1 MSPMAAAPDALFRRV
16 FDASP
21 DAVLIVGHD
30 GRIVMASAAA
40 TTLLGYGAEQLS
52 GMAIDALVPDAVRHR
67 HAGHRAAY
75 ASAPKV
81 RPMGTDLSL
90 RARRADGVEVMVE
103 IALSPLPHA
112 GPRGEDWIVASIR
125 GIESYPRVQRALLRA
140 RYSEYVVEAGRTAV
154 DARDPQQVLQ
164 RVPAITLEALRVE
177 RVLLLLVEPDRGTLR
192 VAAAVGPGTEDA
204 ASLRV
209 PVDDSTP
216 VGRAALHRRIE
227 KLDPAD
233 PPDDRVLGAGM
244 SAGLVVPLSD
254 RDLCLGVL
262 CAWSRAPRRFG
273 DEDLGFLQTLANL
286 TTASLQRAQT
296 EAQLSHSQ
304 RLESVGQLTGGIA
317 HDFNNLLTVIQGN
330 LQMLGEHPAVEG
342 DPLAA
347 QMVAAAARAG
357 QRGADLTGKLL
368 AFSRRQALAPAAV
381 DTVMLLHSLAD
392 MLRRT
397 LGAKIS
403 VEVHA
408 GADCP
413 RCVADPV
420 QLESA
425 LLNVAINAR
434 DAMPQ
439 GGRLTLRCTPSGRHE
454 VAIAVQDTGTGMSD
468 EVKARAF
475 EPFFTTKES
484 GRGTGLGLATVYGF
498 VTQSKGRIALDSRLG
513 AGTTVTL
520 VLPAAA
526 GAVREA
532 GGGAAT
538 TALPPG
544 LRVLLVEDDAG
555 VRSIARAFLGALG
568 CTVTECANA
577 AEALAALDGPAPLDL
592 LFSDIALGPGPD
604 GTDVARHARQRRP
617 KLPVLLTSGD
627 PRPLAEGAASPWPL
641 LRKPYARGDLAAA
654 IDAVLAPR

>member
-1 MSPMAAAPDALFRRV
+1 MSPLPRAPDALFRRL
-16 FDASP
+16 FDAAP
-21 DAVLIVGHD
+21 DAVLIVAPD
-30 GRIVMASAAA
+30 GRIVMGNAAA
-40 TTLLGYGAEQLS
+40 TALLGYTADQLP
-52 GMAIDALVPDAVRHR
+52 GMSIDMLVPDAVRHR

-103 IALSPLPHA
+103 IALSPLA
-112 GPRGEDWIVASIR
+112 GAGAHGEDWVVASIR

-164 RVPAITLEALRVE
+164 RVPAIALEALRVE
-177 RVLLLLVEPDRGTLR
+177 RMLLLLVEPDRGTLR
-192 VAAAVGPGTEDA
+192 VAAAVGPGTEEA
-204 ASLRV
+204 ATLRV

-216 VGRAALHRRIE
+216 VGRAVQRQRIQW
-227 KLDPAD
+227 LDPSN
-233 PPDDRVLGAGM
+233 PPDARVLGTGM

-254 RDLCLGVL
+254 RELCLGVL

-273 DEDLGFLQTLANL
+273 DEDVGFLQTLANL
-286 TTASLQRAQT
+286 TTASLQRAHT

-381 DTVMLLHSLAD
+381 DTVALLQSLAD

-397 LGAKIS
+397 LGAKID
-403 VEVHA
+403 VQVHCA
-408 GADCP
+408 PATP

-434 DAMPQ
+434 DAMPN
-439 GGRLTLRCTPSGRHE
+439 GGTLTLRCGPSGRHE
-454 VAIAVQDTGTGMSD
+454 VAISVQDSGTGMSD

-498 VTQSKGRIALDSRLG
+498 VTQSKGRIAIDSRLG

-520 VLPAAA
+520 VLPAATGPA
-526 GAVREA
+526 REA
-532 GGGAAT
+532 GTGAAT
-538 TALPPG
+538 AALPQG

-577 AEALAALDGPAPLDL
+577 AAALAALDGPAPLDL

-604 GTDVARHARQRRP
+604 GTDVARHARAKRP
-617 KLPVLLTSGD
+617 QLPVLLTSGD
-627 PRPLAEGAASPWPL
+627 PRPLAEGASSPWPL
-641 LRKPYARGDLAAA
+641 LRKPYTRGDLAAA